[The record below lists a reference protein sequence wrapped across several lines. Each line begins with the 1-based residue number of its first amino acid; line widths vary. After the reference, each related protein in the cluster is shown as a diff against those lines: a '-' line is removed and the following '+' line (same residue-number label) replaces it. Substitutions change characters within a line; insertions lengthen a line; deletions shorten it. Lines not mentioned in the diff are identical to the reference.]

1 MEDNRHSSSKM
12 ITDISNLIIKQLQ
25 LRVRD
30 GLHIKRRTS
39 CSVIYNSKKT
49 PIIIDQ
55 TQLKTQLQELFPSY
69 DVTIITPTP
78 HSLGARLSLQLNHNR
93 VLPRGSG

>member
-1 MEDNRHSSSKM
+1 MRRKINRHSSSKM

-55 TQLKTQLQELFPSY
+55 TQLKTQLQQLFPQY
-69 DVTIITPTP
+69 QVTILNPSPST
-78 HSLGARLSLQLNHNR
+78 LGARLSL
-93 VLPRGSG
+93 SKC